1 MACIVFIHITVLIK
15 QNYML
20 KYVYNLQQIVKIK
33 GAKLKFLYLFFSGK
47 FNKISLSLIFIIK
60 KIVNPNLFL

>member
-1 MACIVFIHITVLIK
+1 
-15 QNYML
+15 ML

-33 GAKLKFLYLFFSGK
+33 GAKLKSLYLFFSVK

-60 KIVNPNLFL
+60 K

>member
-1 MACIVFIHITVLIK
+1 M
-15 QNYML
+15 Y

-33 GAKLKFLYLFFSGK
+33 GAKLKSLYLFFSVK